1 MKVKVAVTAVSGKKE
16 KEQGWV
22 RFTPINGKWV
32 WEDFGA
38 HFNLNLL
45 TKFVAPGLYELDLEN
60 SALGFGE
67 RPKYQVEAV
76 KFLERSRSWRLIHK
90 LSKIKIA

>member
-1 MKVKVAVTAVSGKKE
+1 MG
-16 KEQGWV
+16 GFW
-22 RFTPINGKWV
+22 
-32 WEDFGA
+32 GA
-38 HFNLNLL
+38 FNLNLL

-76 KFLERSRSWRLIHK
+76 KFLGAFTEL
-90 LSKIKIA
+90 AANT